1 MKKIC
6 LPILILVFLL
16 FCENV
21 LKAQVSETKLN
32 QVELMKQFLGTWQGE
47 TSKDTIFSYDA
58 KPMGSGLDIN
68 YKIVTKGKVLQ
79 EGRILM
85 GYYKNLDKYV
95 LAKIS
100 KQSSMVLN
108 AYWFTTDK
116 TWNSM
121 KYDDLSNPD
130 RASWKNTGEFKTPD
144 LYLETH
150 TINNKPNV
158 IAWTRVK

>member
-1 MKKIC
+1 
-6 LPILILVFLL
+6 
-16 FCENV
+16 
-21 LKAQVSETKLN
+21 
-32 QVELMKQFLGTWQGE
+32 
-47 TSKDTIFSYDA
+47 
-58 KPMGSGLDIN
+58 
-68 YKIVTKGKVLQ
+68 
-79 EGRILM
+79 
-85 GYYKNLDKYV
+85 
-95 LAKIS
+95 
-100 KQSSMVLN
+100 MVLN